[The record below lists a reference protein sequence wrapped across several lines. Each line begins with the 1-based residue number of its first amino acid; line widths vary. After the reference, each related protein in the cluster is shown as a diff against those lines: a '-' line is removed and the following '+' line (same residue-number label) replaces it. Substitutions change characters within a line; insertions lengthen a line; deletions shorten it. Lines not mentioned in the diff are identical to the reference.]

1 MPAAPDDA
9 KISMSEREKLEPS
22 PVFLKTY
29 HTMYNYVYIVFEDLP
44 FLTIYNTFDPSTFS
58 AEHHKSQKGLLPLKP
73 QRNNFSPKDLKI
85 FG

>member
-9 KISMSEREKLEPS
+9 KISTAEREILELS
-22 PVFLKTY
+22 PAFLKSFF
-29 HTMYNYVYIVFEDLP
+29 TMYNYANIVIEDLP
-44 FLTIYNTFDPSTFS
+44 FLTICNSFDPSTFS
-58 AEHHKSQKGLLPLKP
+58 AEHHKSQKGLLPVKP